1 MARCLRMSGA
11 LVGMFK
17 MVARLSDVKLFC
29 SSTSR
34 APCTPLPVRFSEYS
48 YIQQSYKLIS
58 IIHLMY
64 SIMNSRNCMVCVCV
78 CVCVRTCMHVC
89 VCMRVC
95 MRVCARACM
104 WVCVSTHIHMSP
116 PVWVCA
122 DVHNV
127 HTHVY

>member
-1 MARCLRMSGA
+1 MRGA

-48 YIQQSYKLIS
+48 YIQQSYRLIS

-64 SIMNSRNCMVCVCV
+64 SIMNSKMTWNCMVCVCA
-78 CVCVRTCMHVC
+78 CACVRAYVHVGLCAHPHPYEFAC
-89 VCMRVC
+89 V
-95 MRVCARACM
+95 
-104 WVCVSTHIHMSP
+104 
-116 PVWVCA
+116 